1 MDLSVSVLE
10 YIDILE
16 YALSL
21 NMDIKYAL
29 SNAME
34 AGLRKKEC
42 DVVVAVRYRLR
53 EGDSPF
59 TVGLENIG
67 LVGTVYGV

>member
-1 MDLSVSVLE
+1 VDLSVSVLE

-21 NMDIKYAL
+21 NMNIKYAL

-34 AGLRKKEC
+34 AGLRKKES
-42 DVVVAVRYRLR
+42 DVIV
-53 EGDSPF
+53 
-59 TVGLENIG
+59 TVG
-67 LVGTVYGV
+67 Y